1 MKSLIVYYSY
11 SGNTE
16 KVAKILVDFLKDKD
30 FMVDTLRLKPK
41 NERGSFFLQCLEAL
55 RGKRAVLSGD
65 LNFDLAGYDLVC
77 IGSPVWA
84 FSPTP
89 AVNTYLDK
97 LLQADGR
104 DAIIFTTYG
113 SGAGVIKCINSIKKR
128 LKKKGIREIY
138 NFNIQQAKVNDRDF
152 IVEVIKG
159 RARKAWNEEA

>member
-97 LLQADGR
+97 LLNAAGK
-104 DAIIFTTYG
+104 DAIVFTTYG
-113 SGAGVIKCINSIKKR
+113 SGAGVEKCINNVKKR
-128 LKKKGIREIY
+128 LKKKGIREVY
-138 NFNIQQAKVNDRDF
+138 NLNIQQANVDDRDF
-152 IVEVIKG
+152 IIGAMKDKLEKVLNVET
-159 RARKAWNEEA
+159 

>member
-16 KVAKILVDFLKDKD
+16 KVAEVLADLLKDKD
-30 FMVDTLRLKPK
+30 VTVDTHRLKPK
-41 NERGSFFLQCLEAL
+41 NEKGNFFLQCLEAL
-55 RGKRAVLSGD
+55 RGKRAVLCGD

-97 LLQADGR
+97 LLNAGGR

-113 SGAGVIKCINSIKKR
+113 SGTGVVKCINNIKKR
-128 LKKKGIREIY
+128 LKKKGIREVY
-138 NFNIQQAKVNDRDF
+138 NFNIQQANVDDRDF

-159 RARKAWNEEA
+159 RTRKAWNEEA

>member
-1 MKSLIVYYSY
+1 MKSLVVYYSY

-97 LLQADGR
+97 LLNAAGK
-104 DAIIFTTYG
+104 DAIVFTTYG
-113 SGAGVIKCINSIKKR
+113 SGAGVEKCINNVKKR
-128 LKKKGIREIY
+128 LKKKGIREVY
-138 NFNIQQAKVNDRDF
+138 NLNIQQANVDDRDF
-152 IVEVIKG
+152 IIGAMKDKLEKVLNIET
-159 RARKAWNEEA
+159 

>member
-1 MKSLIVYYSY
+1 MKSLVVYYSY

-97 LLQADGR
+97 LLNAAGK
-104 DAIIFTTYG
+104 DAIVFTTYG
-113 SGAGVIKCINSIKKR
+113 SGAGVEKCINNVKNR
-128 LKKKGIREIY
+128 LKKKGIREVY
-138 NFNIQQAKVNDRDF
+138 NLNIQQANVDDRDF
-152 IVEVIKG
+152 IIGAMKDKLEKVLNVET
-159 RARKAWNEEA
+159 